1 MVQVLVHF
9 LFSFLIFLIFFFP
22 KMTESSATFY
32 EQSPNVKIV
41 LLGDSSVGKTTIINI
56 TQGKDFA
63 TDQQSTIG
71 ACFYIKKIKIDDT
84 IVKLHIWDTAG
95 QERFRSISPM
105 YFRDA
110 DVIILVYAINNVT
123 SFQSMRTWYQSIKDT
138 CVTMPKILVF
148 ANKIDLEE
156 RVVSKEDGAK
166 FAQEINSPY
175 FEISAKTMRNNI
187 IQIFDSIASDLLE
200 EIKKQNEINFQNST
214 VQIKESFQQKNKKG
228 CC

>member
-1 MVQVLVHF
+1 
-9 LFSFLIFLIFFFP
+9 
-22 KMTESSATFY
+22 MTESSATFY

-148 ANKIDLEE
+148 ANKIDIEE